1 MKKISLLLISLMTSS
16 SLYAQND
23 KYTISVCMTSNME
36 NALTCKKR
44 IYDYMQGEVFI
55 VKDKNNKYFTYLNVY
70 DNKYEAQN
78 SVKMASSYV
87 KSQGSYAKKLDSEI
101 LSLKT
106 NNKDFI
112 DLNEKPK
119 DDIKVEETIN
129 QKIEIAKEVVEKK
142 EPVKQN
148 EEFPLVSTVPK
159 MEELKF
165 VSNYPYPE
173 GKKFVD
179 EEIKEEKKEEV
190 KETQKEEPK
199 VEQKIEYKVEEK
211 IEQKIEPKVE
221 EEIRQISMK
230 EFDEAPK
237 RVQTTEKTEKIEKV
251 EVPKEK
257 SFALISDYEEIIIEV
272 NSVTNNMNV
281 KAKINNELKDIK
293 TYRVSTGKNDIK
305 KPFGTGKITQISLN
319 PVWYPTEDT
328 LRSFRKRGIYLPTM
342 VPSGHKYNYMGAAK
356 INLTHVVDGK
366 NTFRIHGTLNE
377 NTIGTNESSG
387 CIRMKNADVLQLAS
401 MLNQFSSIKSLD
413 NVKVVLK

>member
-1 MKKISLLLISLMTSS
+1 MKKISLLLLSFITSS

-55 VKDKNNKYFTYLNVY
+55 VKDRNNKYFTYLNVY

-78 SVKMASSYV
+78 SVKTASSYV
-87 KSQGSYAKKLDSEI
+87 KSQGSYAKKLDDEI
-101 LSLKT
+101 LSLKI

-112 DLNEKPK
+112 DLNEKSK
-119 DDIKVEETIN
+119 DNIKVEETVN
-129 QKIEIAKEVVEKK
+129 QKIDTTKEVVEKK

-173 GKKFVD
+173 GKKFDD
-179 EEIKEEKKEEV
+179 EHIIEQKKEEV
-190 KETQKEEPK
+190 KETQKEETK
-199 VEQKIEYKVEEK
+199 VEPKIEYKAEEK
-211 IEQKIEPKVE
+211 TEQKIEPKVE

-237 RVQTTEKTEKIEKV
+237 KEQKVEKV

-257 SFALISDYEEIIIEV
+257 LAPLVSDYEEIIIEV

-328 LRSFRKRGIYLPTM
+328 LRTFRKRGIYLPSM
-342 VPSGHKYNYMGAAK
+342 VPAGHKYNYMGAAK

-377 NTIGTNESSG
+377 STIGTNESSG

-401 MLNQFSSIKSLD
+401 MLNQFSNKRSLD
-413 NVKVVLK
+413 EIKVILK